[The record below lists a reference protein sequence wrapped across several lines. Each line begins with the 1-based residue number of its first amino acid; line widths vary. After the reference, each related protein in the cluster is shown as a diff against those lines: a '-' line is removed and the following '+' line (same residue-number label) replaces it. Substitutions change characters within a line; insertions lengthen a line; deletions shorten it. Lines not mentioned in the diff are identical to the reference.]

1 MTPRLHHILL
11 AILAALALL
20 GAGCGQDEEKGK
32 PIPSAQASELQKQL
46 DSINGRFNFGDGA
59 CKDIQKDNVPTVDQI
74 LSQIPSSVDR
84 DVRNALRDSFE
95 RLFQLTASQCD
106 EQKGQDT
113 TPTETETTPTQTETT
128 PTETQPTETETTPTQ
143 TQPEKPDKKP
153 KKDKGPGGGGGT
165 GQPKGNGGV
174 GVPQGGAD

>member
-1 MTPRLHHILL
+1 MTSRLHNILL

-20 GAGCGQDEEKGK
+20 GVGCGKDEEKGT
-32 PIPSAQASELQKQL
+32 PIPSAQASELQRQL
-46 DSINGRFNFGDGA
+46 DSINGRFDFGDGA
-59 CKDIQKDNVPTVDQI
+59 CNDIQKDNVPTVDQI
-74 LSQIPSSVDR
+74 LNQIPQSVDR

-106 EQKGQDT
+106 EEKGQDT

-143 TQPEKPDKKP
+143 TQPEKPGKGP
-153 KKDKGPGGGGGT
+153 KKDKENNGGGGT
-165 GQPKGNGGV
+165 GSKPKGNGGT
-174 GVPQGGAD
+174 GLEGEGG